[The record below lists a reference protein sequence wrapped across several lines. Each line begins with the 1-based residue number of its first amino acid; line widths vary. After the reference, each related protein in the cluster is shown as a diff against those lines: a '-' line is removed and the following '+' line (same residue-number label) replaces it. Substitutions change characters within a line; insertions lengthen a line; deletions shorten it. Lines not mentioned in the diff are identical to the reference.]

1 MGCKPNVVLSESEES
16 TTSQSESDEPTAP
29 PPGLRLPHVDF
40 AASTPRI
47 SRAVKPS
54 AKEKENRD
62 RAEATKDDKLA
73 KMEKKLKN
81 AQKKLNKTNARLQE
95 YGADRMPMESEEEDD
110 DAPVDMSS
118 FSASFTSRGIV
129 SRAAPKTATKKLRK
143 GGEAP
148 ITTPMSRIPLS
159 NLQDTPNIPGSF
171 DDAAQVSGAGDDVD
185 DARSSPAP
193 QVPRKRARS
202 SSPTK
207 RRKKRAKVAEPLPQA
222 EFVAGKAPGG
232 SRTNLKGYTE
242 PARALLKNAM
252 HRYEVRV
259 DTLNTYPGA
268 ELQMQWVKEIW
279 DEVCTEAEERMQ
291 LTERMTGMITKYGS
305 HARSAVVGCV
315 RPLIAPT
322 FGFKLGDSDK
332 VLRKNLKLHQVLLNE
347 SGFHYKN
354 DIVMESMRVTWFKNK
369 SARGVH
375 CMQAFS
381 PITLVTLALIFTAI
395 EFCIEEYSTGR
406 FQPGTFDEV
415 ENKERYMVHLQD
427 LTEWAALKPSVT
439 DVIRQQMH
447 DKLRATT
454 GAALVKPTGR
464 MSEAGRARALE
475 ELEAMNVDQEGVVSD
490 EE

>member
-1 MGCKPNVVLSESEES
+1 MAMTSLQRHPTSSYPTS
-16 TTSQSESDEPTAP
+16 TLPAP
-29 PPGLRLPHVDF
+29 PQG
-40 AASTPRI
+40 
-47 SRAVKPS
+47 SRA
-54 AKEKENRD
+54 
-62 RAEATKDDKLA
+62 RASRERTEAAKDDKLA
-73 KMEKKLKN
+73 KMEKKLKT
-81 AQKKLNKTNARLQE
+81 AQKKLDKTHARLQE

-110 DAPVDMSS
+110 APVNMSS
-118 FSASFTSRGIV
+118 FSDSFTSRGIV

-159 NLQDTPNIPGSF
+159 DLQDTPNIPESF
-171 DDAAQVSGAGDDVD
+171 DDAAQDLDSEAGGDIEGS
-185 DARSSPAP
+185 RSSPAL

-207 RRKKRAKVAEPLPQA
+207 RRKKRAKVAEPLSQA
-222 EFVAGKAPGG
+222 AFVAGKAPGG
-232 SRTNLKGYTE
+232 SRTNLKDYTE
-242 PARALLKNAM
+242 PARTLLHNAM
-252 HRYEVRV
+252 HRYEVCV

-279 DEVCTEAEERMQ
+279 DQVCTEAEERMQ
-291 LTERMTGMITKYGS
+291 LTERMAGMITKYGS
-305 HARSAVVGCV
+305 HARSTVVGCV
-315 RPLIAPT
+315 CPLIAPT

-332 VLRKNLKLHQVLLNE
+332 ILRKNLKLHKVLLDE
-347 SGFHYKN
+347 SGFHYRDTEARTGYAKN

-369 SARGVH
+369 SARGVRF
-375 CMQAFS
+375 MQAFS
-381 PITLVTLALIFTAI
+381 PITLVTLALTFTAI

-406 FQPGTFDEV
+406 FQPGIFDEV

-447 DKLRATT
+447 DKLRAAT

-464 MSEAGRARALE
+464 MSEAGRTRALE
-475 ELEAMNVDQEGVVSD
+475 ELEAMNVDQEGVDSD